1 MLIITVPS
9 VYVGLIMTPTP
20 FHPPPLPHPGDRTKQ
35 SATDQPKP

>member
-20 FHPPPLPHPGDRTKQ
+20 FLPPPLPHPRDRSKQ
-35 SATDQPKP
+35 RSTDQRKP